1 MASSCIEGNA
11 TVLSRVP
18 VILVCSDLDGRPDFR
33 CIVNPVASPRV
44 ELIYRF
50 GVKWGA
56 DKYSTSFEWCCFYPQ
71 TLQCA
76 KISSGKTCSSCLS
89 AQYWLHV
96 PVGHPSLGSGYP
108 TIICY
113 ATQQGIRFLSI
124 ECETLILMTGVK
136 ITGRKMLHKFLFDNC
151 GLQGGFTLEKREQQC
166 IDYVRRTVGRNKMVL
181 VLESGGVDS
190 AVCVALLHK
199 ALLQGDDSL
208 PVQDIDINIG
218 FLRKDESEQVIT
230 SLQQLELNLRVVKA
244 SRQTLSLF
252 WTVNPEGNVEL
263 LAILLSK
270 WQIERLTNLKLS
282 WDNLLL
288 GQGALRPDFIESASQ
303 RAYSRADAIK
313 TQRFRNGSSVA
324 PSRPR
329 NFHKDEVVSWVCP
342 KNYIL
347 ERHPFPGPGLS
358 IQIIYAEELF
368 MEADFGETQVLIRLM
383 IDYANMAAKE
393 HALLYRI
400 EIATSGEERFLL
412 EELSIRKQ
420 FVAKLLSI
428 RAVGVQGDCRT
439 NSYCIPLSS
448 DQTQPNWNDL
458 ATYARLIP
466 RVCHNVDRVCYIFGK
481 PVRESVTNVTP
492 TFLTGNIL
500 DFMTGL
506 SGIPYTHLPQEARK
520 KWYVL
525 KTDIAVN
532 MDTAY

>member
-1 MASSCIEGNA
+1 MECPLFKGLETRQMVLLTHGDSIDKVAERLRCVVKSSPHINSSIADTEC
-11 TVLSRVP
+11 
-18 VILVCSDLDGRPDFR
+18 
-33 CIVNPVASPRV
+33 
-44 ELIYRF
+44 RF
-50 GVKWGA
+50 NGV
-56 DKYSTSFEWCCFYPQ
+56 S
-71 TLQCA
+71 
-76 KISSGKTCSSCLS
+76 ISSSISS
-89 AQYWLHV
+89 QF
-96 PVGHPSLGSGYP
+96 HPKADLTENG
-108 TIICY
+108 
-113 ATQQGIRFLSI
+113 
-124 ECETLILMTGVK
+124 
-136 ITGRKMLHKFLFDNC
+136 MLDSFPLR
-151 GLQGGFTLEKREQQC
+151 GFTLEKREQQC

-199 ALLQGDDSL
+199 ALLQGDDSS

-218 FLRKDESEQVIT
+218 FLQSYDWPKWDTILIDT
-230 SLQQLELNLRVVKA
+230 SFCHISNSTVYNSCSTTEFFY
-244 SRQTLSLF
+244 RQ
-252 WTVNPEGNVEL
+252 WL
-263 LAILLSK
+263 LIS
-270 WQIERLTNLKLS
+270 
-282 WDNLLL
+282 
-288 GQGALRPDFIESASQ
+288 SAYQ
-303 RAYSRADAIK
+303 RSDLM
-313 TQRFRNGSSVA
+313 FRIV
-324 PSRPR
+324 
-329 NFHKDEVVSWVCP
+329 
-342 KNYIL
+342 L
-347 ERHPFPGPGLS
+347 
-358 IQIIYAEELF
+358 ELF

-500 DFMTGL
+500 VTLREADFIWQIKYY
-506 SGIPYTHLPQEARK
+506 GIR
-520 KWYVL
+520 V
-525 KTDIAVN
+525 AVRS
-532 MDTAY
+532 